1 MSGRRSSRKTRKNPP
16 VSEQPQ
22 QPPQAEEE
30 AQEVEEEGPSLAELL
45 PGNCSGGAIV
55 VMLEVQA
62 LALGNLG
69 GVVASKPL
77 LHVIQHGPL
86 SPCTRDDVVL
96 VVLFVHHGILLS
108 GCLVS
113 QEVVDAQ
120 AGEDDGLHCGRH
132 LCHSTQ
138 KTPESVGK
146 NAKGIL
152 HTSPGSGKSIVK
164 YPLLHGQWL
173 GTKRLHQG
181 GA

>member
-1 MSGRRSSRKTRKNPP
+1 MGGPYKGRLLC
-16 VSEQPQ
+16 
-22 QPPQAEEE
+22 
-30 AQEVEEEGPSLAELL
+30 LASCLGHALL

-96 VVLFVHHGILLS
+96 VVLSVHHGILLS

-152 HTSPGSGKSIVK
+152 HTSPGSGQSIVK